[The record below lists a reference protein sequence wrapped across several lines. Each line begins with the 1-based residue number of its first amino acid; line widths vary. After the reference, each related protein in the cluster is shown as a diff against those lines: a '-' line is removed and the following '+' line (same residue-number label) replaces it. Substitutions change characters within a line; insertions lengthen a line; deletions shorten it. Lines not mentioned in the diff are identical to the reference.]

1 MRKFKVSNLD
11 IINLKYSPKSNAFH
25 LLGKGGVGSLNIN
38 KLVLAKRSSENK
50 FLFFFSD
57 KSSSQNML
65 KSFPR
70 IITGLNAGYFS
81 ELILRG
87 VGFRVYFLNSAQ
99 ILLNLGYSHYL
110 IYKLPSSVIS
120 FIKKGKIFLYSL
132 DRQVLGSVVSD
143 LKNLRIADPYKAKG
157 IVENGQMFSIKEGK
171 KR

>member
-1 MRKFKVSNLD
+1 MRKYKLSNLD
-11 IINLKYSPKSNAFH
+11 IKKLNYSFTSSNFS
-25 LLGKGGVGSLNIN
+25 LLGKGGSGSLNIN
-38 KLVLAKRSSENK
+38 KLGLVNKYSEK
-50 FLFFFSD
+50 KISFFFSD
-57 KSSSQNML
+57 RSFSQNML

-70 IITGLNAGYFS
+70 IILGLNSGYFS

-87 VGFRVYFLNSAQ
+87 VGFRAYFLNANQ

-110 IYKLPSSVIS
+110 IYKLPTDVIA

-132 DRQVLGSVVSD
+132 DRQLLGSVVSD